1 VASTSITVE
10 NRSDIPITA
19 KLTWGFSDVGS
30 VGIPAN
36 NWEQKGPSPT
46 NSIPCEYVWYD
57 LRISNNNNGIEVLM
71 QKAIKG
77 GTSWFFDGNATDGY
91 HLWERPKE
99 TPPILQQEPL

>member
-19 KLTWGFSDVGS
+19 KLTWGLSDVGS

-57 LRISNNNNGIEVLM
+57 LRILNNDNGREALF
-71 QKAIKG
+71 KTAIRG

-91 HLWERPKE
+91 QLWERPGV
-99 TPPILQQEPL
+99 TPPVIEQEAL